1 VDTVSAS
8 GLTIVVP
15 TKDHAGILHYCLE
28 HLQRALK
35 VASQF
40 EPCVVVVDNATEIP
54 LLEKDFPSS
63 PVRLIRFDIPAS
75 FAEANNTAIRRN
87 PNASY
92 LLLHD
97 DVLLAES
104 ALADMQR
111 LLEETPNAGVCGTRL
126 ISPDGTIQH
135 AGVVFGPGTIGPY
148 HVSRGQP
155 SSLVSRL
162 NGEFQAVSGACLLIR
177 QSAWDDLGGLSGEFA
192 FGLEDIDFCLRARQ
206 KGWRVFCSCRT
217 DSLHFESMTLGR
229 EHPDRRAR
237 RVFMNTWRGRYALD
251 GQG

>member
-8 GLTIVVP
+8 GLTIVIP
-15 TKDHAGILHYCLE
+15 TKDLAGMLQCCLE

-40 EPCVVVVDNATEIP
+40 EPCVVVVDNATQIP
-54 LLEKDFPSS
+54 LLEKDLPSS
-63 PVRLIRFDIPAS
+63 AAHLIRFDLTAS
-75 FAEANNTAIRRN
+75 FAEANNTAIRRY
-87 PNASY
+87 PNAYY
-92 LLLHD
+92 LLLNNE
-97 DVLLAES
+97 VLLAES

-111 LLEETPNAGVCGTRL
+111 LLEEMPNAGLCGTRL

-135 AGVVFGPGTIGPY
+135 AGVVFGPGAIGPY

-155 SSLVSRL
+155 SAIVSRL
-162 NGEFQAVSGACLLIR
+162 NGEFQAVTGACLLIR
-177 QSAWDDLGGLSGEFA
+177 QSTWDDLGGLSGEFA

-206 KGWRVFCSCRT
+206 KGWRVFCSRRT
-217 DSLHFESMTLGR
+217 DSLHFESMTPGM
-229 EHPDRRAR
+229 EKPDNRPRRA
-237 RVFMNTWRGRYALD
+237 FMNKWRGRYAID